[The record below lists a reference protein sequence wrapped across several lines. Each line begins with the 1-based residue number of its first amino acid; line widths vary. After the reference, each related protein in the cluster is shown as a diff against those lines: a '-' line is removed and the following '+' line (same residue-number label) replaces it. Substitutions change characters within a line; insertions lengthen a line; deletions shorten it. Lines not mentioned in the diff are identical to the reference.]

1 MFLNTQSDWE
11 SMMKG
16 TIGCRTVSGGGDI
29 EKKPKQQQQ
38 KVPQIEPRPEI
49 TNSNYKRPL
58 RIESRP
64 NKRIKIPTKPTYDF
78 LESETQFTSPSNP
91 KQSNQKLTAGKLC
104 SKFSHFL
111 SSVSKDKTTGY
122 ILDSK
127 CTFGVR
133 LYTINISE
141 NNATGLSG
149 VLTLIHSTNHDFQGK
164 VQLTGLKKV
173 KINQTEY
180 LICKEISN

>member
-11 SMMKG
+11 SMMKA
-16 TIGCRTVSGGGDI
+16 TIGCRTVSGGGEI
-29 EKKPKQQQQ
+29 EKIAKPQNQ
-38 KVPQIEPRPEI
+38 KAPQIEPRPDI

-78 LESETQFTSPSNP
+78 LESETQFTSPSLP
-91 KQSNQKLTAGKLC
+91 KQCNQKLTAGKLC

-111 SSVSKDKTTGY
+111 SAASKDKTTGF
-122 ILDSK
+122 ILDSR
-127 CTFGVR
+127 TVFGTR

-141 NNATGLSG
+141 NNPTGLSG
-149 VLTLIHSTNHDFQGK
+149 VLSLIHSTNHDFQGK
-164 VQLTGLKKV
+164 VQLTGLNKV
-173 KINQTEY
+173 SINQTEY
-180 LICKEISN
+180 LICKEISY